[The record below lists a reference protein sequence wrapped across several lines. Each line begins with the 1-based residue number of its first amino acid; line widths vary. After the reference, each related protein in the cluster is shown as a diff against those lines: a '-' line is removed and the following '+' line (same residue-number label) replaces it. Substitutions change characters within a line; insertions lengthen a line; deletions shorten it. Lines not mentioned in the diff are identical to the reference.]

1 MFAEFV
7 SLDALEKIHSLTKE
21 KTFLEHVTNY
31 IYLNPEL
38 FNINKMNPP
47 VLCHVDDIRLTVDT
61 VEDFKLA
68 QTLYKLCVEKNS
80 KFNLS
85 TILENI
91 TQEMKIQMAQSISFN
106 QK

>member
-1 MFAEFV
+1 
-7 SLDALEKIHSLTKE
+7 
-21 KTFLEHVTNY
+21 
-31 IYLNPEL
+31 
-38 FNINKMNPP
+38 MNPP

-68 QTLYKLCVEKNS
+68 QTLYKLWVEKNS

-91 TQEMKIQMAQSISFN
+91 TQEMKTQMAQSISFN